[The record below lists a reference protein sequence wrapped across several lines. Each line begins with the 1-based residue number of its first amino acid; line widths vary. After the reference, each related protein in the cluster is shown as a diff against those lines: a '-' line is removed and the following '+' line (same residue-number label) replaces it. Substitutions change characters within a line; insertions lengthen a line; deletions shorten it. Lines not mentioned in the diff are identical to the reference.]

1 MITSLWVEQRHIDE
15 GVQGNQSNCAIA
27 RAITEAIR
35 LPTIAL
41 PSIVRIFY
49 AQELMQHYLAGNVD
63 MREYW
68 LKDSYAYNVS
78 PALARWI
85 GDFDR
90 NKLSVP
96 PLYLWDD
103 GGRRLETNY
112 IPPPI
117 RRFDRQKKALDAAGK
132 PNVFNAKPAQPAW
145 QGKTKTHKTP
155 KALKWSKYY
164 VPVTNTVKAVP
175 NPMHWKS
182 GPH

>member
-15 GVQGNQSNCAIA
+15 GVQGNQSHCAIA

-78 PALARWI
+78 PAVARWI

-103 GGRRLETNY
+103 GRRRLETNY

-117 RRFDRQKKALDAAGK
+117 RRFDRQKKAFDPAVNLTSPMQNKHNHHGK
-132 PNVFNAKPAQPAW
+132 VKQKPTRRRKLWSGQSI
-145 QGKTKTHKTP
+145 TILLRTP
-155 KALKWSKYY
+155 
-164 VPVTNTVKAVP
+164 
-175 NPMHWKS
+175 
-182 GPH
+182 